1 MTFECAVRSFGW
13 AELVNFAKHLPET
26 SATFRANHKDMYMF
40 ASELQQSSIL
50 ADIYDSFQNMLYM
63 FSYSRGGK
71 PKKPQRFPRPW
82 TDNND
87 TASKRIGSDAI
98 PISEFNDWYYG
109 GDDE

>member
-13 AELVNFAKHLPET
+13 AELANFAEHLPET

-40 ASELQQSSIL
+40 ASKLQQSAIL
-50 ADIYDSFQNMLYM
+50 ADLYDSLQNMLYL
-63 FSYSRGGK
+63 FSVSKGGK

-82 TDNND
+82 TDDD
-87 TASKRIGSDAI
+87 TSTKRIGSGAI

-109 GDDE
+109 GDE